1 MNDTTLLVEVV
12 KVLHLMPVDI
22 IDEGV
27 IEWDKD
33 SFKVNLFD
41 SLLNIPLILTVYGN
55 LALIPL
61 TCRLLNVDLDAE
73 LILYPLDL

>member
-1 MNDTTLLVEVV
+1 MEVV
-12 KVLHLMPVDI
+12 KILHLMSVDI

-27 IEWDKD
+27 IEWDKY
-33 SFKVNLFD
+33 SLKVNLFD

-61 TCRLLNVDLDAE
+61 TCCLLNVDLDAE